1 MTEVE
6 KIVMT
11 DSIAEI
17 LTRKEPAT
25 NRIAAILRELGL
37 EDLAVIAIWV
47 RDQCRIGNNRIHQE
61 YQPMVKEFRPLVD
74 SRIAELKMTEE
85 YGYPTNAST
94 VEEVKRLEAFLERI
108 DYAAIDHPP
117 KI

>member
-61 YQPMVKEFRPLVD
+61 YQPLVKELKSLVELRLAQVKDITIPL
-74 SRIAELKMTEE
+74 LE
-85 YGYPTNAST
+85 YPST
-94 VEEVKRLEAFLERI
+94 MEGEVKKLEALLERI